1 MKSSFV
7 LVCCLLSFLVCPT
20 HASAQAAATAATQ
33 YIEVDGNRIA
43 YRSIGSG
50 SPLVLLTRMRGTL
63 DTWDPLFLDQLAVAH
78 RIITVDYPGIG
89 YSGGSLPTDM
99 AEVAVFVNAFT
110 TRLGVKRFSVLGWS
124 WGGIV
129 AQAVLLRYPERV
141 SHAVL
146 VGTAPP
152 GPGQAEIQK
161 LWLERALK
169 PINDL
174 GDEEILFFE
183 PRSESSRRAAKLS
196 RDRIYARPSVVS
208 KIPATQPELEAYFK
222 GAEAFKSDASGR
234 REQLTKSR
242 VLMLILCGD
251 NDPSVPASNWY
262 PLVGRIPR
270 AQLIVLPESGHGPQH
285 QYPELS
291 AKYILAFLQTVRD
304 EIPHRLQAR

>member
-1 MKSSFV
+1 MKPSFV
-7 LVCCLLSFLVCPT
+7 VVCYFLSCFVCPAHSAAQT
-20 HASAQAAATAATQ
+20 ASTAATQ
-33 YIEVDGNRIA
+33 YVEVDGNRIA

-50 SPLVLLTRMRGTL
+50 APIILLTRMRGTL
-63 DTWDPLFLDQLAVAH
+63 DTWDPLFLDQLAVTH
-78 RIITVDYPGIG
+78 RIITVDYPGTG
-89 YSGGSLPTDM
+89 YSRGSLPTDITD
-99 AEVAVFVNAFT
+99 VAAFVNAFT
-110 TRLGVKRFSVLGWS
+110 TRLGVNRFALLGWS

-129 AQAVLLRYPERV
+129 AQAVMLRYPERV

-161 LWLERALK
+161 VWLERALK

-196 RDRIYARPSVVS
+196 RDRIYARPDVVS
-208 KIPATQPELEAYFK
+208 KIPATESEFQAYFK
-222 GAEAFKSDASGR
+222 SAEAFKSDASAR
-234 REQLTKSR
+234 REQLTKTR
-242 VLMLILCGD
+242 LPMLILCGD

-291 AKYILAFLQTVRD
+291 AKYILAFLQTVED
-304 EIPHRLQAR
+304 